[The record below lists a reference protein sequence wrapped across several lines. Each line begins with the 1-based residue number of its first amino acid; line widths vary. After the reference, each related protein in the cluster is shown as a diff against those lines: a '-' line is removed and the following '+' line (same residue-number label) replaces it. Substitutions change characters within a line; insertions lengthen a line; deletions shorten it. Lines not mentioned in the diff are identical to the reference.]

1 MSCNNCNNCAQCNST
16 PTVAVLP
23 APTCI
28 NTTACEEYILSDC
41 VTSTIEGA
49 CSSQLYQYNSNG
61 SLVLDINGD
70 PTPFIPANTLGISIT
85 NNENLSN
92 ILTDLVSDKNCS
104 FNPNYIAGMLQVI
117 QANPLHPVSQIF
129 CNLVCACIAQCSN
142 ECQIEIVETVTFN
155 PANTTETGF
164 VVTFNGL
171 LNYIYTI
178 EVTDTNAVTPTVY
191 SYTYPLPPITTG
203 SAGIVNFNTNL
214 LINSAGIS
222 VPTLPSGNTFEV
234 VITSEFNNESCSSNS
249 FTTFTNPPDSC
260 TCASTITV
268 QADFEALLPFGTIG
282 VYIWTNPIL
291 GYVPQLYEITVFDSG
306 GGQAV
311 PTGLYDPT
319 LYPLPL
325 LAPAHPAGTMYIEFG
340 NGLFLGGDYLLTI
353 RAICELTP
361 SFTCASDPFNFSY
374 TVTAAPSCGP
384 PDITNVIV
392 NP

>member
-234 VITSEFNNESCSSNS
+234 VITSEFANESCSSNS
-249 FTTFTNPPDSC
+249 FTTFTNPPISC
-260 TCASTITV
+260 TCATTEIV
-268 QADFEALLPFGTIG
+268 QSSFEAGLLGTIG
-282 VYIWTNPIL
+282 VYIWDDPIQN
-291 GYVPQLYEITVFDSG
+291 YTPQFYEITVFDSNG
-306 GGQAV
+306 NQVV
-311 PTGLYDPT
+311 PTAQYDPT
-319 LYPLPL
+319 LYPPVGGPA
-325 LAPAHPAGTMYIEFG
+325 LAQMYIEFG
-340 NGLFLGGDYLLTI
+340 SGLFLNGDYILTI
-353 RAICELTP
+353 RAICEQTP
-361 SFTCASDPFNFSY
+361 SSICASDPFDFSY